1 MKSRLNCYFDPKL
14 ADQLTSF
21 ALRQGI
27 HRSQLVEAA
36 VRAFLSPDAL
46 DRREAAFV
54 RRLDRLSRQLERIE
68 RDLTI
73 AIEVQAQFVRFWLSA
88 SPPIPPDQQDAAKAR
103 GSSRYKGFIETLG
116 RRLQRG
122 DSLVREISNEIT
134 PEFNGRDNAAA
145 DTSTG
150 ASAGGSDMDDAVLA
164 HDATLAGM
172 EDKNVGT

>member
-14 ADQLTSF
+14 ADQLTAF
-21 ALRQGI
+21 ALRQGV

-36 VRAFLSPDAL
+36 VTSFLSPDAP

-54 RRLDRLSRQLERIE
+54 RRLDRLSRQMERIE

-88 SPPIPPDQQDAAKAR
+88 SPPIPAAQQGAAKAQ
-103 GSSRYKGFIETLG
+103 GASRYQGFIETLG

-122 DSLVREISNEIT
+122 DSLVREISREIT
-134 PEFNGRDNAAA
+134 PEHYGRAGP
-145 DTSTG
+145 STG
-150 ASAGGSDMDDAVLA
+150 SGEDTGEDVARADEDMARKEGVHA
-164 HDATLAGM
+164 
-172 EDKNVGT
+172 EP

>member
-14 ADQLTSF
+14 ADQLTTF
-21 ALRQGI
+21 ALHQGI

-36 VRAFLSPDAL
+36 VMAFLSPDAL

-54 RRLDRLSRQLERIE
+54 RRLDRLSRQMERIE

-88 SPPIPPDQQDAAKAR
+88 SPPIPPDHQDAAKAR
-103 GSSRYKGFIETLG
+103 GASRYQSFIETLG

-122 DSLVREISNEIT
+122 DSLVREISKEIT
-134 PEFNGRDNAAA
+134 PEFNMRDNVAAG
-145 DTSTG
+145 TSTG
-150 ASAGGSDMDDAVLA
+150 AGGNMDDAMSA
-164 HDATLAGM
+164 HNAIQAGM
-172 EDKNVGT
+172 EDKNAGI